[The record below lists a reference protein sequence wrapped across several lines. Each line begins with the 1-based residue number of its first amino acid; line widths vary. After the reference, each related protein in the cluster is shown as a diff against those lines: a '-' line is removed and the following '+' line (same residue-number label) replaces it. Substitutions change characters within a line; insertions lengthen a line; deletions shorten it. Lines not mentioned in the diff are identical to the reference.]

1 MEKESLERR
10 EAENL
15 VECRVSTR
23 DEQGTRVEYAISRE
37 RETIVKFGLF
47 SMNSYACS
55 YAETAIE
62 IAQLAESAGFESL
75 WAGEHVVLPDPQAP
89 PSPMAPEDRILDP
102 VIALTFL
109 AAHTREIRLGTGIII
124 LPQRNPLVLAKELA
138 SLNELS
144 GGRLIF
150 GIGAGYLEPEF
161 RALGIPFADRG
172 ARTDDYLA
180 AIRAIWTQSQPV
192 HHGRFLSF
200 GHVQAHPRPQ
210 HSIPIV
216 VGGHTPPAY
225 RRAVE
230 QANGWYGFALGFSGA
245 ARNLPS
251 SLAGI
256 AEALQRYDRPQ
267 ELGKLE
273 ISVTPPPGPVT
284 LERARRYADAGVDR
298 LIIWPK
304 DGMNAADLRVF
315 VSQMGDTV
323 IGRV

>member
-1 MEKESLERR
+1 MK
-10 EAENL
+10 
-15 VECRVSTR
+15 
-23 DEQGTRVEYAISRE
+23 I
-37 RETIVKFGLF
+37 GLF

-55 YAETAIE
+55 YPETAVE

-109 AAHTREIRLGTGIII
+109 AAHTRSVLLGTGIII

-138 SLNELS
+138 SLDELA

-161 RALGIPFADRG
+161 RALGIPFTDRG
-172 ARTDDYLA
+172 VLTNEYLA
-180 AIRAIWTQSQPV
+180 AMRAIWTQPQPAY
-192 HHGRFLSF
+192 HGRFSSF
-200 GHVQAHPRPQ
+200 EHVQAHPRPRR
-210 HSIPIV
+210 SIPVV
-216 VGGHTPPAY
+216 VGGHTPSAY

-230 QANGWYGFALGFSGA
+230 QANGWYGFSLGFSGT
-245 ARNLPS
+245 ARNLTS
-251 SLAGI
+251 SLDGLAD
-256 AEALQRYDRPQ
+256 ALKRYNRPQ

-273 ISVTPPPGPVT
+273 ISVTPPPGSVT
-284 LERARRYADAGVDR
+284 LERARRYADLGVDR
-298 LIIWPK
+298 LIVWPK
-304 DGMNAADLRVF
+304 DGTSVADLRAL
-315 VSQMGDTV
+315 VSEIGDTL